1 MNVHLRRTGIV
12 VLVVSLLS
20 AGIAGQFLLAA
31 RRPVRTDQISDS
43 AIAALGGLRALAS
56 EVVWFRAGR
65 LQREGR
71 YVELAQLAATL
82 TRLDPYDAEVW
93 QYAACNLAYN
103 IAAMMPTPEDR
114 WRWVEAGIRLLRDG
128 GIAVNPSE
136 AGIYREL
143 ALIFELKMGTN
154 LDSAHAHYR
163 ARWRGIVAD
172 VQARAAADPARAD
185 AIWGELGM
193 KPSVMREVAA
203 RHGLKDWT
211 EPLASA
217 IYWAEVGSSAVAT
230 DSDRALLEGIVEQSK
245 NLLAKRKNMVK

>member
-1 MNVHLRRTGIV
+1 MNVYLRRTCIV
-12 VLVVSLLS
+12 ALVASLLA
-20 AGIAGQFLLAA
+20 AGTAGQFLLAA
-31 RRPVRTDQISDS
+31 RRPVRTDPFADS

-56 EVVWFRAGR
+56 EVIWFRAGR

-93 QYAACNLAYN
+93 QYAAGNLAYN

-114 WRWVEAGIRLLRDG
+114 WRWVEAGIRLLRDSG
-128 GIAVNPSE
+128 LAVNPSE

-154 LDSAHAHYR
+154 LDPGHALYR
-163 ARWRGIVAD
+163 ARWKKIVSD
-172 VQARAAADPARAD
+172 IQARAAAEPARAD
-185 AIWGELGM
+185 AIWGEIGM
-193 KPSVMREVAA
+193 KPDAMREIAA
-203 RHGLKDWT
+203 RHGLSDWT

-217 IYWAEVGSSAVAT
+217 IYWAEVGLSAVAT
-230 DSDRALLEGIVEQSK
+230 DSDRALLSGIVVQSK
-245 NLLAKRKNMVK
+245 NLLAKRQNMIK